1 MQAPA
6 TDVSDLAPADT
17 SDTHPNKPLH
27 EDVADYEMELSD
39 SPSPGWWCFTPLH
52 AAFLICNM
60 SGDMGYVISVLAVFF
75 LCVPLF
81 AGGIIAGI
89 IAAFVMVVAGLV
101 VSSCYCS
108 SVT

>member
-1 MQAPA
+1 
-6 TDVSDLAPADT
+6 
-17 SDTHPNKPLH
+17 
-27 EDVADYEMELSD
+27 
-39 SPSPGWWCFTPLH
+39 
-52 AAFLICNM
+52 M